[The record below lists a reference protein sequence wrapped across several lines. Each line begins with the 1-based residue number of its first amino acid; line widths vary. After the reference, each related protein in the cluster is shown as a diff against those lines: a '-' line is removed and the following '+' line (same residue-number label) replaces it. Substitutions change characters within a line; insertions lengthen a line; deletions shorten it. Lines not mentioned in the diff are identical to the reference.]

1 MKIPKPRLPF
11 CIFSLFLY
19 TGQIQSSEI
28 GFSIGSYFKDSDIN
42 QSIEIVLSSNPW
54 EEYIEIINREIHPP
68 DPLRGPFGV
77 KMGER
82 SSASY
87 LGFTYS
93 HKFYHPSFELEHT
106 FGGAFSAKMSVK
118 PHIFLYSSNLNF
130 ILPWYPKIFL
140 WRIKP
145 FVGVGL
151 GYVYNFGENFGLKI
165 EKEEVPPYQYFPSRL
180 DNNGNFQ
187 YNFGGGGKIQVW
199 EHWWVRLS
207 LRDYILPSMKKLNFR
222 HQLGEIFST
231 VKETSHNISFTV
243 SLVFLD

>member
-1 MKIPKPRLPF
+1 MKILKPWLPF

-19 TGQIQSSEI
+19 AGPSQSSEI

-54 EEYIEIINREIHPP
+54 EEYIEIINREIYPP

-106 FGGAFSAKMSVK
+106 FGGAFSAEMSVK

-145 FVGVGL
+145 FVCVGL
-151 GYVYNFGENFGLKI
+151 GYVYNFGENFGLKR
-165 EKEEVPPYQYFPSRL
+165 EKEEVPPYQYFPSSSTIT
-180 DNNGNFQ
+180 G
-187 YNFGGGGKIQVW
+187 
-199 EHWWVRLS
+199 
-207 LRDYILPSMKKLNFR
+207 
-222 HQLGEIFST
+222 IFST
-231 VKETSHNISFTV
+231 TSAVAGKFKSGNIGG
-243 SLVFLD
+243 

>member
-1 MKIPKPRLPF
+1 MKVLKSWLPF
-11 CIFSLFLY
+11 YIFSFFLY

-28 GFSIGSYFKDSDIN
+28 GLSVGSYFKDSDIN
-42 QSIEIVLSSNPW
+42 QSIEVALSSNPW
-54 EEYIEIINREIHPP
+54 EEYISITPYTNPP
-68 DPLRGPFGV
+68 DPFRVPIGV
-77 KMGER
+77 RMGER

-93 HKFYHPSFELEHT
+93 HKFLHPSFELEHT
-106 FGGAFSAKMSVK
+106 FGGAFSAEMSVK

-130 ILPWYPKIFL
+130 ILPWYPKISL

-151 GYVYNFGENFGLKI
+151 GFVYNFGENFGLKI
-165 EKEEVPPYQYFPSRL
+165 EKEEVPPHLYFPSRL

-199 EHWWVRLS
+199 EQWWVRLS
-207 LRDYILPSMKKLNFR
+207 LRDYILPSMKRLNFR
-222 HQLGEIFST
+222 HQLGEIFSI
-231 VKETSHNISFTV
+231 VKKTTHNISFTV
-243 SLVFLD
+243 SLVLLD